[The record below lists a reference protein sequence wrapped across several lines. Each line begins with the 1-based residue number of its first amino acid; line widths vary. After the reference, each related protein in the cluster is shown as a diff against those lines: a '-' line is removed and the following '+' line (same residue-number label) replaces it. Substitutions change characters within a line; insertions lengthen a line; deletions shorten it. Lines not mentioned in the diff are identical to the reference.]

1 MALVP
6 SLLNIFARAVLA
18 LILIVGAGFSITPK
32 AHAQAEAGWSVCN
45 RTSYVIEAAAA
56 FQDGAGIVVN
66 GWTRLI
72 PGSCEKVMDGPLKPG
87 AHFLYAQTSR
97 AHRGGR
103 KEWQGDQKLCVDTT
117 GSFSVESKPNCAE
130 WGLDERGFQAVA
142 VERRTSWKTELTEV
156 NAYDMKR
163 ARIAGVQRL
172 LRDVGASNRAIDG
185 YEGPSTRRAIARF
198 LRENEIKE
206 KPEEEVLI
214 DLLEQ
219 AGIQKGRNVGLTLC
233 NRTRERVW
241 GAIARLR
248 AEGWESRGWWR
259 LEGGGCARV
268 IDEELIGTQYF
279 VFGEMEVEGDD
290 DPQPLAGGADRFCV
304 ARSKFAIIGRE
315 NCAALGY
322 RPALFVSAQEPTDG
336 KLVFEFFGRDFTKT
350 N

>member
-1 MALVP
+1 MAPVLSSTRFLSRLVFGLFLFLGGGYVSAP
-6 SLLNIFARAVLA
+6 AAN
-18 LILIVGAGFSITPK
+18 
-32 AHAQAEAGWSVCN
+32 AQAEAGWSVCN

-72 PGSCEKVMDGPLKPG
+72 PGSCETVMEGPLKPG

-142 VERRTSWKTELTEV
+142 IERRTSWKTELTEV

-163 ARIAGVQRL
+163 ARIAGIQRL

-185 YEGPSTRRAIARF
+185 YEGPSTRRAISRF
-198 LRENEIKE
+198 LRDNEITE
-206 KPEEEVLI
+206 KPDDAVLI

-219 AGIQKGRNVGLTLC
+219 AGVQKGRNVGLTLC

-268 IDEELIGTQYF
+268 IDEELISTQYF
-279 VFGEMEVEGDD
+279 VFGEMEVEGE
-290 DPQPLAGGADRFCV
+290 PNPTPLEGGADRFCV
-304 ARSKFAIIGRE
+304 ARSKFAIIGRD

-322 RPALFVSAQEPTDG
+322 RPALFAATAEPEDG
-336 KLVFEFFGRDFTKT
+336 KLVFEFFGRDFAKT